1 MLPLFFLAVMKPS
14 SNRREQR
21 EVFRNAMFGHQ
32 VAGSGFMAGKQLH
45 AELLRNGI
53 PSGRP
58 APCLDGAVGQTEK
71 TLDLMHGAG
80 FVNDLVEKKAAAV
93 RREASVADAADRKEQ
108 CGTEGVREKQAQ
120 GTGSQMV
127 ADVADAV
134 QVFGDMPFNG
144 VESPAHAGHQVFCPA
159 LARQHGCEAARFQ
172 KAKGGKSHA
181 AVADMVGQTAENV
194 RHLRKTRIEKI
205 Q

>member
-1 MLPLFFLAVMKPS
+1 
-14 SNRREQR
+14 
-21 EVFRNAMFGHQ
+21 
-32 VAGSGFMAGKQLH
+32 
-45 AELLRNGI
+45 
-53 PSGRP
+53 
-58 APCLDGAVGQTEK
+58 
-71 TLDLMHGAG
+71 
-80 FVNDLVEKKAAAV
+80 
-93 RREASVADAADRKEQ
+93 
-108 CGTEGVREKQAQ
+108 
-120 GTGSQMV
+120 
-127 ADVADAV
+127 
-134 QVFGDMPFNG
+134 MPFNG